1 MEAEAAADAKGVAGA
16 GVQCGA
22 LPRRL
27 GLLPAARR
35 HLATEPRSAGCR
47 RSHVIARVSAA
58 LRAALSRPPSARQV
72 EAVALPGSLPARL
85 RVVGFWK
92 KRRGELEETDRQV
105 ASCSATAASSGRRDG
120 ACSLATSPRRMGQES
135 RQAGGDRVGLGG
147 GRRSH
152 ETVKNEGCNCE
163 ATCHLDEEREQE
175 QRLSP
180 VSVMDFQ
187 SQQDGDDDCNDDG
200 HSEDEGTSPTF
211 EPSLANIQRSSG
223 QQLLL
228 QRLRRFEQLA
238 ELDTPDTGNG
248 ELDSVQDN
256 PNAERGLVPEAGS
269 PSPCPAHRFKK
280 LLEDF
285 FREGLS
291 PCHSAGASDDP
302 ELETSLLETAKAWL
316 DGRRCALIR
325 SDQEAEVEEE
335 IERLGRW
342 RCFGEDD
349 REPMSSDVECGI
361 FCCLVEELVEDLC

>member
-1 MEAEAAADAKGVAGA
+1 M
-16 GVQCGA
+16 
-22 LPRRL
+22 
-27 GLLPAARR
+27 
-35 HLATEPRSAGCR
+35 
-47 RSHVIARVSAA
+47 
-58 LRAALSRPPSARQV
+58 
-72 EAVALPGSLPARL
+72 
-85 RVVGFWK
+85 
-92 KRRGELEETDRQV
+92 
-105 ASCSATAASSGRRDG
+105 
-120 ACSLATSPRRMGQES
+120 
-135 RQAGGDRVGLGG
+135 
-147 GRRSH
+147 
-152 ETVKNEGCNCE
+152 
-163 ATCHLDEEREQE
+163 
-175 QRLSP
+175 
-180 VSVMDFQ
+180 
-187 SQQDGDDDCNDDG
+187 
-200 HSEDEGTSPTF
+200 
-211 EPSLANIQRSSG
+211 
-223 QQLLL
+223 L

>member
-1 MEAEAAADAKGVAGA
+1 
-16 GVQCGA
+16 
-22 LPRRL
+22 
-27 GLLPAARR
+27 
-35 HLATEPRSAGCR
+35 
-47 RSHVIARVSAA
+47 
-58 LRAALSRPPSARQV
+58 
-72 EAVALPGSLPARL
+72 
-85 RVVGFWK
+85 
-92 KRRGELEETDRQV
+92 
-105 ASCSATAASSGRRDG
+105 
-120 ACSLATSPRRMGQES
+120 MGQES

-147 GRRSH
+147 GRRRH
-152 ETVKNEGCNCE
+152 ETVNEGCNCE

-187 SQQDGDDDCNDDG
+187 SQQNGDDDCNDDD
-200 HSEDEGTSPTF
+200 HSEDEGTSSPTF
-211 EPSLANIQRSSG
+211 EPSLANIQRSSS
-223 QQLLL
+223 QQLLH
-228 QRLRRFEQLA
+228 RLRRFEQLA

-248 ELDSVQDN
+248 ELDSVQEN
-256 PNAERGLVPEAGS
+256 PDAERGLVQQDPHLLGLPVPEAGS
-269 PSPCPAHRFKK
+269 PSPCPPPHRFKK

-291 PCHSAGASDDP
+291 PCHSTGASDDP

-316 DGRRCALIR
+316 DGRRCALVR

-349 REPMSSDVECGI
+349 REPMSSYVECGI

>member
-1 MEAEAAADAKGVAGA
+1 MRSSPATASAATRGTSPPSPGA
-16 GVQCGA
+16 
-22 LPRRL
+22 
-27 GLLPAARR
+27 PAAGG
-35 HLATEPRSAGCR
+35 ATLSPGCR
-47 RSHVIARVSAA
+47 L

-120 ACSLATSPRRMGQES
+120 ACSPATSPRRMGQES
-135 RQAGGDRVGLGG
+135 RQAGGDHVGLGG
-147 GRRSH
+147 GRRRH
-152 ETVKNEGCNCE
+152 ETVNEGCNCE

-211 EPSLANIQRSSG
+211 EPSLANIQRSSS
-223 QQLLL
+223 QQLL